1 MAGLM
6 IQGDPGGW
14 SDVGGSLGALAA
26 RLETGLSDAD
36 AFGAQALARS
46 WYGPAAA
53 AFSAHWAARRPRYE
67 DLIVLVRRASRAILA
82 YAHTLEDM
90 RARAANLES
99 VWCGVGLHVLY
110 SGEGFM
116 LPPGLESMPPHAQ
129 VSLRQALSESAR
141 DVEFLGADCVAAAT
155 ELAAVLVPVIA
166 LLEDFALIELNI
178 IRGIGA
184 EFLGEARSRPD
195 TRSRNPSTQ
204 PRSSP
209 ATRRTTRG
217 RTLPSSVTTC
227 ARARQAERSAG
238 GSPAAGGGPPC
249 RRGGWA
255 VSDVAVV
262 LDHAASVVAW
272 GYTGWT
278 VVHDATTPWRSQ
290 QPRGARRRHRL
301 HGVLDRGRRR
311 PWRSRC
317 WGDPCRR
324 CARNRRRHRGRGG
337 GRRDGGWRGL
347 HGAVDRQPPEG
358 DRSLRRERA
367 LTRQV
372 GQRGCQPMAASG
384 TWARVAWLARI
395 R

>member
-53 AFSAHWAARRPRYE
+53 AFSAHWAGRRPRYE

-141 DVEFLGADCVAAAT
+141 DVEFL
-155 ELAAVLVPVIA
+155 
-166 LLEDFALIELNI
+166 
-178 IRGIGA
+178 
-184 EFLGEARSRPD
+184 
-195 TRSRNPSTQ
+195 
-204 PRSSP
+204 
-209 ATRRTTRG
+209 
-217 RTLPSSVTTC
+217 
-227 ARARQAERSAG
+227 
-238 GSPAAGGGPPC
+238 
-249 RRGGWA
+249 
-255 VSDVAVV
+255 
-262 LDHAASVVAW
+262 
-272 GYTGWT
+272 
-278 VVHDATTPWRSQ
+278 
-290 QPRGARRRHRL
+290 ARRLRR
-301 HGVLDRGRRR
+301 RGRRAR
-311 PWRSRC
+311 GRARLGHRRARGVRSSRTRLSSAESAPNSS
-317 WGDPCRR
+317 G
-324 CARNRRRHRGRGG
+324 NRR
-337 GRRDGGWRGL
+337 
-347 HGAVDRQPPEG
+347 
-358 DRSLRRERA
+358 
-367 LTRQV
+367 T
-372 GQRGCQPMAASG
+372 
-384 TWARVAWLARI
+384 
-395 R
+395 

>member
-184 EFLGEARSRPD
+184 EFIREQEDLTSLAEPFDAAKIFARD
-195 TRSRNPSTQ
+195 AADN
-204 PRSSP
+204 
-209 ATRRTTRG
+209 ARTYASQLSYYLREGTA
-217 RTLPSSVTTC
+217 S
-227 ARARQAERSAG
+227 ERSAG
-238 GSPAAGGGPPC
+238 GALLRAAGHHAAVAGT
-249 RRGGWA
+249 

-278 VVHDATTPWRSQ
+278 VVHDAKR
-290 QPRGARRRHRL
+290 
-301 HGVLDRGRRR
+301 
-311 PWRSRC
+311 
-317 WGDPCRR
+317 
-324 CARNRRRHRGRGG
+324 
-337 GRRDGGWRGL
+337 
-347 HGAVDRQPPEG
+347 HGALSSLEAHAGDIASMGFSTVAGGALGAAAAGVILAVGAPEIVAAIG
-358 DRSLRRERA
+358 A
-367 LTRQV
+367 VAVV
-372 GQRGCQPMAASG
+372 GVTAAGVGYTVQSIVNHRKEIG
-384 TWARVAWLARI
+384 HFVESVL
-395 R
+395 